1 MAKVCPKCH
10 ATQPDGIAFC
20 PQDGST
26 LVSPEPPQAER
37 HMPTLVGVGAGQ
49 LQQLTAALQDRET
62 GVEDATQAFDL
73 SALQRPAVVPK
84 PGVPP
89 PPQKTIPPMQRPV
102 TSQLKPV
109 PAPIRPA
116 SAAVPAP
123 RPAAPQPVEPASAP
137 PPPTPPLTTLAKLI
151 ETSGALPTNL
161 AVGRVS
167 DLAELLAR
175 ARPTAPIT
183 PAHVA
188 YGDATGNG
196 KPRWTERGALDP
208 GYLAQYRPPDLADG
222 ATPATDVYILGCV
235 LFEALT
241 GKAPFR
247 GKSVE
252 EIAKKQAIAAAP
264 AVRQI
269 KLDCDVPPALEIELQ
284 RALKKRPGDRHPSV
298 AAFAE
303 AIRNAV
309 REDDRSTT
317 ALDVSEAAYLQQLL
331 QGGAPPAQ
339 VAAPPAAQI
348 AAAPPARVAA
358 PPPAKI
364 AAPPPPAKVAVAP
377 VSAPRPEPAA
387 APPPNRTG
395 LMVGLV
401 VAGVAVIGVGAFLAL
416 RNGTPPAP
424 VPAPPPAVQPPTPP
438 PEVPDVVQTPDV
450 PPAPDIQPDVP
461 PDVPAAPDIAPD
473 IEKPKAKQLV
483 HKPDVKPDVKVPD
496 VKPPEK
502 KPDVNRPPVF

>member
-49 LQQLTAALQDRET
+49 LQQLAAALQDRET
-62 GVEDATQAFDL
+62 GAEDATQAFDL

-123 RPAAPQPVEPASAP
+123 RPSAPQPVEPAPA
-137 PPPTPPLTTLAKLI
+137 PPLTTLAKLI

-269 KLDCDVPPALEIELQ
+269 KLDCDLPPALEIELQ

-331 QGGAPPAQ
+331 QGGAPLAQ
-339 VAAPPAAQI
+339 VAAPPPARIAAPQV
-348 AAAPPARVAA
+348 AKTAAPPAPAQVVVARV
-358 PPPAKI
+358 P
-364 AAPPPPAKVAVAP
+364 AP
-377 VSAPRPEPAA
+377 VAEPQ
-387 APPPNRTG
+387 PNRTG
-395 LMVGLV
+395 LIVGLV
-401 VAGVAVIGVGAFLAL
+401 VAGIVVIGVGAFLAL
-416 RNGTPPAP
+416 RNGTPP
-424 VPAPPPAVQPPTPP
+424 VPAPPPAVEPPAPP

-461 PDVPAAPDIAPD
+461 LDVPPAPDIAPD
-473 IEKPKAKQLV
+473 VEKPKLKQPV
-483 HKPDVKPDVKVPD
+483 HKLDVKAPDVKAPD